1 MARRINRVIELL
13 EQGQP
18 IYNAGTHDLSYENGK
33 AMASTWADYIGVEME
48 HGPFDMSALDEFMR
62 GLVDGGPTPSGHRT
76 PPVIMTIPTD
86 GTNEEVVRANAWMM
100 KQALARGIHGI
111 LLCHAETSGAVQ
123 AFVEA
128 CRYPFQTNGVGEGG
142 LGVGRRGGGGQR
154 GAADIWGVSP
164 EEYMKIADPWPL
176 NPDGELFLGLKLE
189 NKRALANCE
198 ASAAVP
204 GIGFAEWGPGDMGL
218 SFGYSDAHDPPY
230 PEDMEEA
237 RQRVKAACDAAGLA
251 FLCSWSDFT
260 ISVEDRVNKLMGDGV
275 KILSGVGE
283 DGAAVGRKLTNR
295 TMPS

>member
-1 MARRINRVIELL
+1 MANRINKVVELL

-48 HGPFDMSALDEFMR
+48 HGSLDMSALDEFMR

-86 GTNEEVVRANAWMM
+86 GTNEDVVRANAWMM

-123 AFVEA
+123 AFVES
-128 CRYPFQTNGVGEGG
+128 CRYPFQTIGVGDGS

-189 NKRALANCE
+189 NKRALENCE
-198 ASAAVP
+198 SSAAVP
-204 GIGFAEWGPGDMGL
+204 GIAFAEWGPGDMGL
-218 SFGYSDAHDPPY
+218 SFGYADAHDPPY
-230 PEDMEEA
+230 PQDMEEA

-260 ISVEDRVNKLMGDGV
+260 ISVEDRVNKLMDDGV

-283 DGAAVGRKLTNR
+283 EGAAIGRKITNR
-295 TMPS
+295 TMPA

>member
-1 MARRINRVIELL
+1 MAKRINRVIELL

-18 IYNAGTHDLSYENGK
+18 IYNAGTHDLSYESGK

-48 HGPFDMSALDEFMR
+48 HGSFDMPALDEFMH
-62 GLVDGGPTPSGHRT
+62 GLVDGGPTLSGHRT

-123 AFVEA
+123 AFVES
-128 CRYPFQTNGVGEGG
+128 CRYPFQTIGVSDGG

-189 NKRALANCE
+189 NKRALENCE

-204 GIGFAEWGPGDMGL
+204 GIAFAEWGPGDMGL
-218 SFGYSDAHDPPY
+218 SFGYADAHDPPY
-230 PEDMEEA
+230 PEDMDAA
-237 RQRVKAACDAAGLA
+237 RLRIKDACDAAGIA
-251 FLCSWSDFT
+251 FLCSWSDHT
-260 ISVEDRVNKLMGDGV
+260 ISVEDRVKNLMGDGV

-283 DGAAVGRKLTNR
+283 EGAAIGRKITDR
-295 TMPS
+295 TMAV

>member
-1 MARRINRVIELL
+1 MAKRINRVIELL

-48 HGPFDMSALDEFMR
+48 HGSFDMSALDEFMR

-86 GTNEEVVRANAWMM
+86 GTNEEVVRANAWMI

-123 AFVEA
+123 AFVES
-128 CRYPFQTNGVGEGG
+128 CRYPFQIIGVGDDG

-154 GAADIWGVSP
+154 GAAEIWGVSP
-164 EEYMKIADPWPL
+164 ADYMKIADPWPL

-189 NKRALANCE
+189 NKRALENCE

-204 GIGFAEWGPGDMGL
+204 GIAFAEWGPGDMGL
-218 SFGYSDAHDPPY
+218 SFGYADAHDPPY
-230 PEDMEEA
+230 PGDMDAA
-237 RQRVKAACDAAGLA
+237 RLRVKAACDAAGLA
-251 FLCSWSDFT
+251 FLCGWNDFT
-260 ISVEDRVNKLMGDGV
+260 ISTEDRVNKLMGDGV

-283 DGAAVGRKLTNR
+283 EGAAIGRKITGR
-295 TMPS
+295 TMAV

>member
-1 MARRINRVIELL
+1 MAKRINRVIELL

-18 IYNAGTHDLSYENGK
+18 IYNAGAHELSYENGK

-48 HGPFDMSALDEFMR
+48 HGSFDMSALDEFMR

-86 GTNEEVVRANAWMM
+86 GTNEDVVRANSWMM

-111 LLCHAETSGAVQ
+111 LLCHAETPGAVQ
-123 AFVEA
+123 AFVES
-128 CRYPFQTNGVGEGG
+128 CRYPFQTVGVGDG

-154 GAADIWGVSP
+154 GAAHIWGVEP
-164 EEYMKIADPWPL
+164 DEYMKLADPWPL

-189 NKRALANCE
+189 NKRSLANCE
-198 ASAAVP
+198 NCAAVP
-204 GIGFAEWGPGDMGL
+204 GIAFAEWGPGDMGL

-230 PEDMEEA
+230 PDDMDAA
-237 RQRVKAACDAAGLA
+237 RLRIKTALDAAGVA
-251 FLCSWSDFT
+251 FLCGWNDFT

-275 KILSGVGE
+275 KVLSGVGE
-283 DGAAVGRKLTNR
+283 EGAAIGRKITGR
-295 TMPS
+295 EMPV